1 MSRASAYDLFVSYAR
16 ADVERVSAFLRGL
29 QAEGISV
36 WLDVD
41 DLRPGVSWQAE
52 IEKAL
57 TGVPALMVFVSSNS
71 LKSKWV
77 TEEFRFFREKSGK
90 VVLTV
95 LLDSLH
101 DMPSDLRDIQWIDA
115 SGAKSASELEALAR
129 RNADRIGDALRNAA
143 GAHDSEPKVDFSKQA
158 KILAE
163 SSKGR
168 AEKPSGEEEA
178 PPDSVFIIHGH
189 DEGALEEV
197 SRFLIDQDIRPVV
210 LKRIGGPDQSLW
222 QKFKRWSRETRYAI
236 AILTPDDFG
245 TAVAEFEA
253 EFNDQVVGVNSL
265 QYRARQNVI
274 LELGYFYGYLDW
286 DRVFVLF
293 KPPSTPFPRFEIPSD
308 LAGIVYDTM
317 DDSGEWRHALG
328 GHLTEAGFSTDS
340 IG

>member
-1 MSRASAYDLFVSYAR
+1 MSKVHDLFVTYSR
-16 ADVERVSAFLRGL
+16 ADVEKVSAFIKGL
-29 QAEGISV
+29 QSEGISV
-36 WLDVD
+36 WVDVD

-57 TGVPALMVFVSSNS
+57 TDASGLIVFMSSSS
-71 LKSKWV
+71 LKSEFV
-77 TEEFRFFREKSGK
+77 MGEFRFFRERSGK
-90 VVLTV
+90 VVFPV
-95 LLDSLH
+95 LLDSPH
-101 DMPSDLRDIQWIDA
+101 DVPVDLMQIQWIDA
-115 SGAKSASELEALAR
+115 SGATSATELEALAR
-129 RNADRIGDALRNAA
+129 RSADEIRDTLRRAA
-143 GAHDSEPKVDFSKQA
+143 GARGSEPKVDFSKQA
-158 KILAE
+158 RALAE

-168 AEKPSGEEEA
+168 AEEPSGEEEKR
-178 PPDSVFIIHGH
+178 PDSVFIIHGH

-197 SRFLIDQDIRPVV
+197 SRFLADQDIRPVV

-222 QKFKRWSRETRYAI
+222 QKFQRWSQETRYAI

-245 TAVAEFEA
+245 TAVSEFEA

-293 KPPSTPFPRFEIPSD
+293 KPPSKPFPRYEIPSD

-317 DDSGEWRHALG
+317 DERGDWRGALRA
-328 GHLTEAGFSTDS
+328 HLTEAGFSTA
-340 IG
+340 